1 MKNTLLTT
9 LATLVVSAAIAQC
22 VPTTDFDGT
31 GLDLSPNQL
40 APVLACVG
48 CGDHEV
54 EFSVQTFA
62 DTVLSVELA
71 PGNPPLDVVVF
82 ADFFRLDSI
91 GGLPDGLT
99 YTTDAASDTTFDPV
113 TNPFGYWINPGDTT
127 SGFSSTTGCIT
138 ISGPEAA
145 WVNAQSGGTNNDGLY
160 PLTVY
165 IDARAANFDPAAI
178 GGVTGFNVWLTEMGM
193 LLDAFGDPNFTINGI
208 RLQGLVLEVR
218 ESGVGVNER
227 EVQLSSVS
235 NYPNPFLENTTILF
249 DLRTKVDKMNFEVF
263 NILGASMHSEVLSP
277 KIGKN
282 EVRFNADVLS
292 PGIYFYV
299 LSDGLTTIIRKMSV
313 K

>member
-1 MKNTLLTT
+1 MKKALLTI
-9 LATLVVSAAIAQC
+9 LAPFAVSAAVAQC
-22 VPTTDFDGT
+22 VPATDFDGT
-31 GLDLSPNQL
+31 GLDLSPNEL

-71 PGNPPLDVVVF
+71 PGNPPLDVVVY

-127 SGFSSTTGCIT
+127 SGFSSTTGCVT
-138 ISGPEAA
+138 VSGPEAA
-145 WVNAQSGGTNNDGLY
+145 WVNAQNGGPNNDGMY
-160 PLTVY
+160 PLTVF

-178 GGVTGFNVWLTEMGM
+178 GGITGFDVWLTEMGT
-193 LLDAFGDPNFTINGI
+193 LLDAFGDPNFTVNGI

-218 ESGVGVNER
+218 ESGVGINDLEAR
-227 EVQLSSVS
+227 ISSVT
-235 NYPNPFLENTTILF
+235 NYPNPFLENTTISFNLK
-249 DLRTKVDKMNFEVF
+249 TKVDRMTFEVF
-263 NILGASMHSEVLSP
+263 NILGASMYSEVLSP
-277 KIGKN
+277 KVGKN
-282 EVRFNADVLS
+282 EVRFNADALS
-292 PGIYFYV
+292 SGVYFYT
-299 LSDGLTTIIRKMSV
+299 LSDGLTTITRKMSV